1 MPDMYLEIDGIAGE
15 SVSEQALGHIDING
29 WDISVS
35 NGGTT
40 HVGGGGGAGVASHGD
55 VSIQKNM
62 DKSSTALFKAC
73 ATGTHIPHATIRMY
87 KSGGEQQMYASIK
100 MENILITS
108 VNVGGSSG
116 SDTMSENLTMNFSS
130 YEYVYKPQKTDG
142 TLDTQTELKYNIQ
155 GKRLK

>member
-1 MPDMYLEIDGIAGE
+1 MPDMYLEVDGIPGE
-15 SVSEQALGHIDING
+15 SVSDQATGQIDING
-29 WDISVS
+29 WDINVS
-35 NGGTT
+35 NGGTMHT
-40 HVGGGGGAGVASHGD
+40 GGGGGAGAASHGD

-87 KSGGEQQMYASIK
+87 KSGGEQLMYASIK

-130 YEYVYKPQKTDG
+130 YEYVYKPQNTDG
-142 TLDTQTELKYNIQ
+142 TLAVQTELKYNIQ

>member
-15 SVSEQALGHIDING
+15 SVSEQGLGQIDING
-29 WDISVS
+29 WDISVT
-35 NGGTT
+35 NGGTM
-40 HVGGGGGAGVASHGD
+40 HVGGGGGAAAASHGD

-73 ATGTHIPHATIRMY
+73 ATGLHIPHATIRMF
-87 KSGGEQQMYASIK
+87 KSGGEQHMYASIK

-108 VNVGGSSG
+108 VSVGGSSG
-116 SDTMSENLTMNFSS
+116 SDSMSESLTMNFAM
-130 YEYVYKPQKTDG
+130 YEYVYKPQNTDG
-142 TLDTQTELKYNIQ
+142 TLGTQTELKYNIQ